1 MACPKCELM
10 ACLQSMT
17 IKSQGDDVG
26 HLVMGESMVKYIE
39 KVIISKAVK
48 KWPIFDT
55 SRKK

>member
-1 MACPKCELM
+1 LACPKCELM

-39 KVIISKAVK
+39 KIIISKAVK
-48 KWPIFDT
+48 K
-55 SRKK
+55 

>member
-1 MACPKCELM
+1 
-10 ACLQSMT
+10 
-17 IKSQGDDVG
+17 
-26 HLVMGESMVKYIE
+26 LVMGESMVKYIE